1 MYIFV
6 SQSELCRVTV
16 LALLQLRYNFCLNL
30 EAGPVFLPS
39 ALTEEKKLFQPWIYS
54 FPCLIAR
61 NALRGGVVSMFLEEN
76 INV

>member
-30 EAGPVFLPS
+30 EAGPS